1 MKKLFLFLIFI
12 SFGKAFAQSE
22 APSNLVAAVVS
33 SKQINLT
40 WKDNSARES
49 LFEIERSTTS
59 ETAGFSKLGE
69 VTANITSYTDG
80 NPPANTYSYYRVRAK
95 VTATTFSG
103 YSNVVFVFPPVAP
116 TISKIEVNGTNWIAI
131 TFKVQG
137 GKENGFVII
146 QRRQGQAGAWSTI
159 GTFDSNLTFYD
170 DKTVPT
176 DNTEYCYRVSWS
188 GAPNEYSNISCATTL
203 ALPPNAPT
211 GLSAVAVSSS
221 QINLNWTDASNN
233 ESGFE
238 IFRSTDGTN
247 FTKIA
252 DVGANVTTYSN
263 TGLNASTRYYYYV
276 GSQRGGTPSRTKSN
290 TADATTQAAVPFSPS
305 ALSAV
310 AFGSTQINL
319 TWTDNANNETG
330 FEVERSTDGVNFGKI
345 ADVGA
350 NTTSYQNTGLNAST
364 RYWYRVRAKNAGGN
378 SGYSNV
384 ADATTQAP
392 PVTIPRLPTALTAT
406 AASSSQINLSWTD
419 NANDETGFE
428 LENSTDGTNFAKI
441 TDLAANATTYSHTGL
456 NASTK
461 YYYRIRA
468 KNSAGPSPYSNVA
481 DATTQAPP
489 VTIPRSPTSLTAS
502 ATSSSQINLSW
513 ADNASD
519 ETGFEL
525 ERSTDGTNFTKI
537 TDLAANAT
545 TYSNTGLNASTRYY
559 YRIRAKNTAG
569 NSAYSNVADATTQA
583 PPIVIPQPPSSLTAT
598 ATSSTQINLSWTD
611 NANDETGFELESS
624 TDGTN
629 FTKIT
634 DLAAN
639 TTTYSHTGLNASTK
653 YYYRIRA
660 KNSAGASS
668 YSNVADATTQAPPV
682 TIPQPPSA
690 LVASTVSS
698 SQINLTWTD
707 NAKDETGFEVER
719 STDGTNFAKIAD
731 VAANATSYSNTGLN
745 SSTKYYYRIRAKNSA
760 GSSAYSNIAD
770 ATTALGAPSTP
781 TGLNAEL
788 ADYDQARLTWPAQP
802 GTVANVVIERS
813 TSPTTGFTQIT
824 QQPGGTTTY
833 VDLGLNEQTTYYYR
847 IQSKNAAGVSGYSN
861 VVSVTTP
868 EVIIG
873 IKPLPSDAGLK
884 VFSIDKTLHVQNNG
898 HQTTYFEWKLVSFQ
912 GRQLQSETSVV
923 NSRQTLLYDF
933 SGHPS
938 GLYVVLI
945 HTDNQV
951 FSKKIMLY

>member
-1 MKKLFLFLIFI
+1 MPQRIAPMKKLFLFLVFTIPLVN
-12 SFGKAFAQSE
+12 AFAQSE
-22 APSNLVAAVVS
+22 APSNPTATIIS
-33 SKQINLT
+33 SKQINLAWT
-40 WKDNSARES
+40 DNSRREL

-59 ETAGFSKLGE
+59 ETAGFTKIGE
-69 VTANITSYTDG
+69 VTANVTSYNDG
-80 NPPANTYSYYRVRAK
+80 NPSANNFNYYRVRAK

-103 YSNVVFVFPPVAP
+103 YSNAVYAFPPVTP

-203 ALPPNAPT
+203 ASPPNSPT
-211 GLSAVAVSSS
+211 GLSAVAISSS
-221 QINLNWTDASNN
+221 QINLSWTDASNN

-238 IFRSTDGTN
+238 IFRSTDNSN

-252 DVGANVTTYSN
+252 DVGANTTSYQN
-263 TGLNASTRYYYYV
+263 TGLNASTRYFYYV

-290 TADATTQAAVPFSPS
+290 TADATTFTGVPSSPS
-305 ALSAV
+305 SLSAV

-319 TWTDNANNETG
+319 NWNDNANNETG

-345 ADVGA
+345 ADLGA
-350 NTTSYQNTGLNAST
+350 NTTSYLNTGLNAST
-364 RYWYRVRAKNAGGN
+364 RYWYRVRAKNGGGN

-392 PVTIPRLPTALTAT
+392 PVTIPRLPSGLAATAT
-406 AASSSQINLSWTD
+406 SSTQINLSWTD
-419 NANDETGFE
+419 NAVDEAGFE
-428 LENSTDGTNFAKI
+428 LERSTDGVTFGKI
-441 TDLAANATTYSHTGL
+441 QDIAANTTTFSNTGL
-456 NASTK
+456 NASTR

-468 KNSAGPSPYSNVA
+468 VNSAGPSPYSNVA

-489 VTIPRSPTSLTAS
+489 
-502 ATSSSQINLSW
+502 
-513 ADNASD
+513 
-519 ETGFEL
+519 
-525 ERSTDGTNFTKI
+525 
-537 TDLAANAT
+537 
-545 TYSNTGLNASTRYY
+545 
-559 YRIRAKNTAG
+559 
-569 NSAYSNVADATTQA
+569 
-583 PPIVIPQPPSSLTAT
+583 IVIPRPPTSLTAT
-598 ATSSTQINLSWTD
+598 ATSSTQINLSWSD
-611 NANDETGFELESS
+611 NANDETAFELESS
-624 TDGTN
+624 NDGTN

-639 TTTYSHTGLNASTK
+639 TTTYSHTGLNASTR
-653 YYYRIRA
+653 YYYRVRA
-660 KNSAGASS
+660 KNSAGASP

-682 TIPQPPSA
+682 TIPRPPTSLTA
-690 LVASTVSS
+690 TAASS
-698 SQINLTWTD
+698 SQINLSWTD
-707 NAKDETGFEVER
+707 NANDETGFEVER
-719 STDGTNFAKIAD
+719 STDGTNFAKITD
-731 VAANATSYSNTGLN
+731 VAANATTYANTGLN

-760 GSSAYSNIAD
+760 GNSAYSNIAD
-770 ATTALGAPSTP
+770 ATTALGIPSTP
-781 TGLNAEL
+781 TNLTGEL

-813 TSPTTGFTQIT
+813 TNPTTGFTQIS

-833 VDLGLNEQTTYYYR
+833 VDLGLNELTTYYYR

-873 IKPLPSDAGLK
+873 IKPLPSDVGVT
-884 VFSIDKTLHVQNNG
+884 VFSTQKTLHLQNNRPQST
-898 HQTTYFEWKLVSFQ
+898 HFEWTLISLN
-912 GRQLQSETSVV
+912 GRHLKNENAVV
-923 NSRQTLLYDF
+923 NSRQTLMYDL
-933 SGHPS
+933 P
-938 GLYVVLI
+938 GLAPGIYIVLI
-945 HTDNQV
+945 RTDNQV